1 MLFRSVNYII
11 EQDADIVCLQESNND
26 HDARRT
32 KINKQLDKHYPYLAK
47 KWATKNGVSE
57 LRCYS
62 KFPIIASEV
71 IEVESFGNGA
81 MACEIVINEDTIL
94 VVNNHLESNKL
105 TREDRHRFEEMTES
119 IGKSDIKWGLKT
131 LLKKMGAA
139 ASMRTEQ
146 IQKIKEYT
154 DNNKNKSVIICG
166 DFNDSPISY
175 ALTQMSDKFNN
186 AFVRAGNGLGFTF
199 YQHGIHLR
207 IDHILH
213 SNDWKAY
220 NSMIDN
226 TIKESDHYPI
236 FTHLKKQKK

>member
-1 MLFRSVNYII
+1 MSYNVEGFYHATQLDDGTNSLVNYII

-94 VVNNHLESNKL
+94 VVNNPLRS
-105 TREDRHRFEEMTES
+105 EERRV
-119 IGKSDIKWGLKT
+119 GK
-131 LLKKMGAA
+131 
-139 ASMRTEQ
+139 E
-146 IQKIKEYT
+146 
-154 DNNKNKSVIICG
+154 C
-166 DFNDSPISY
+166 
-175 ALTQMSDKFNN
+175 
-186 AFVRAGNGLGFTF
+186 
-199 YQHGIHLR
+199 
-207 IDHILH
+207 
-213 SNDWKAY
+213 
-220 NSMIDN
+220 
-226 TIKESDHYPI
+226 
-236 FTHLKKQKK
+236 